1 MGRVIIVG
9 GGAAGVWL
17 AALLADRGI
26 SEIDIIEPSAHLGR
40 GAAYATNNPDHLLNV
55 TPDKLDPH
63 PVPGYETFVSWLA
76 RHQPDLV
83 SGYCPRGVFGA
94 YMDDVVRELR
104 SRAVIRHHRS
114 MTTEISTRSDGLTVT
129 LKDGTSFAAD
139 HVVLAIGNL
148 PPRRI
153 APQLQHR
160 RVIEDPWRLDVE
172 TVKGARSVVIAGTGL
187 TAADVAISVNEAAP
201 DAVITLAANRPF
213 MPPADATVVNWT
225 GAGNIPAARPSRVW
239 HYVVRA
245 IRLSDATDH
254 WISVIEATKSHAP
267 RLWEAWSSRDKATF
281 VRHGLRHWLHHRHRM
296 PEPSFALMQKL
307 IATGRLSIAR
317 GRVGN
322 VEIAGDEVHL
332 TIGGRPVAADVLIN
346 ATGPS
351 VNVNDEPLL
360 KAAADRGLISPDAY
374 GLGLAA
380 SQSGQALGPDGR
392 PTPGLWILG
401 AWTRGTH
408 FEVVAVPLLRK
419 HAGLIAEAITADL
432 T

>member
-26 SEIDIIEPSAHLGR
+26 SEIDIIEPSMLLGR

-63 PVPGYETFVSWLA
+63 PVNGYETFSSWLA
-76 RHQPDLV
+76 RHRPELV

-104 SRAVIRHHRS
+104 SRAAIRHHCS
-114 MTTEISTRSDGLTVT
+114 TATEISAQPSGLAVI
-129 LKDGTSFAAD
+129 LEDGTSLVAD

-153 APQLQHR
+153 APQLKHR
-160 RVIEDPWRLDVE
+160 RVIEDPWRLDAE
-172 TVKGARSVVIAGTGL
+172 TIKGAHKVVIAGSGL

-201 DAVITLAANRPF
+201 DAEIVLSANRPF

-225 GAGNIPAARPSRVW
+225 GAGDIPAARPSRVW
-239 HYVVRA
+239 QYVVRE
-245 IRLSDATDH
+245 IRSGDATDH

-267 RLWEAWSSRDKATF
+267 RLWEAWIPRDRATF
-281 VRHGLRHWLHHRHRM
+281 ARHGLRHWLHHRHRM
-296 PEPSFALMQKL
+296 PAPSFALMQKL

-317 GRVGN
+317 GRVGD

-332 TIGGRPVAADVLIN
+332 TIGGRPVTADVLIN

-351 VNVNDEPLL
+351 VDIIDEPLL

-392 PTPGLWILG
+392 RTRGLWILG

-419 HAGLIAEAITADL
+419 HAGLIVDAITADL
-432 T
+432 N